1 MTTAAPPPPA
11 PPAPLYL
18 VCSAAGKLVFSTARE
33 EGWALAQ
40 AGVVHALLALFAG
53 ESRGDEL
60 RHIELA
66 DARGG
71 ATRVSFLSSAALRV
85 VCVSRGDEPS
95 AYVRVRLE
103 QLHAAVVSL
112 VSAPKLEALLHRA
125 PGFDLR
131 RIIGD
136 TDVYLGG
143 VVADMH
149 AQLPGSV
156 RVCRV
161 DAAVRRS
168 VARAAAPDG
177 VDGVLYVL
185 VVRGGA
191 LVSVAH
197 HRRCS
202 MHVSDLHL
210 LMAMLAHGPQCGGGG
225 ARDDAW
231 IPLCLPSLAPEGF
244 VYVYV
249 AAVHDAHV
257 VLVSTRADGYVGAQ
271 AWRAVLVDA
280 PCIRELGAACVPLA
294 VEELGI
300 PGLRGFVYVGRNA
313 QQVCV
318 GAHSVLCEH
327 AVAALGGACASAG
340 ASVPRARPRAAR
352 PPPVAAPLQVEY
364 LRTAEVAVLAW
375 RSAAHTLCVT
385 VSPWLAKGAVAD
397 VANRVAAWVRRHEK
411 ELFLT
416 AQII

>member
-1 MTTAAPPPPA
+1 MTTTAP
-11 PPAPLYL
+11 PLYL
-18 VCSAAGKLVFSTARE
+18 VCSAAGKLVFSTARG

-60 RHIELA
+60 QHIELA
-66 DARGG
+66 DARG

-85 VCVSRGDEPS
+85 VCVSRSDEPS
-95 AYVRVRLE
+95 AFVRVRLE

-136 TDVYLGG
+136 TDVFLGG

-177 VDGVLYVL
+177 LDGVLYVL

-197 HRRCS
+197 HRRCGL
-202 MHVSDLHL
+202 HVSDLHL
-210 LMAMLAHGPQCGGGG
+210 LMAMLAHGPQCGG
-225 ARDDAW
+225 ADAW
-231 IPLCLPSLAPEGF
+231 FPLCLPGLAPEGF

-257 VLVSTRADGYVGAQ
+257 VLVSTHADGYVGAQ
-271 AWRAVLVDA
+271 AWRAALVGA
-280 PCIRELGAACVPLA
+280 PCISELARCVPLA

-300 PGLRGFVYVGRNA
+300 PGLRGFVYVDRNA

-327 AVAALGGACASAG
+327 AVAALGGAG
-340 ASVPRARPRAAR
+340 ADAPRAGPRAAR

-364 LRTAEVAVLAW
+364 LRTADAALLAW

-397 VANRVAAWVRRHEK
+397 VANRVAAWVRRHET

-416 AQII
+416 AQVF